1 VTAVLLPVLLPALSN
16 RRTRRGLVAAGAGLP
31 VLVLVLVLGLAVGV
45 GGGALGVGDSA
56 AAAGTTPVA
65 ACGPVVAGQPAPPLT
80 GPVTAE
86 QLGNATVVYTV
97 ARQMALPDQAV
108 LVADTAALTESTL
121 VNLDH
126 GDRDSLGLFQQRPS
140 QGWGTP
146 GQIMDPVYATTA
158 FFQHL
163 LAVPGWQTGDPAVL
177 AQTVE
182 ASAHPER
189 YAAFVPLAARLVATA
204 AGTAGCGTNGGGP
217 GAPAATRPGGTGP
230 GGTGPGGTGPGGGG
244 PGNGAGLPAGY
255 ALPAGTPT
263 AVVRAITFAT
273 GQIGK
278 PYVFGSTGPDSWDCS
293 SLVQAAYA
301 AAGITLPRTTFEQV
315 GVGAAVYDPAA
326 LQPGDLVFIAGSD
339 GTDTAPG
346 HVGLYLGTVNGVGY
360 VLHAPYTG
368 TTVQVNPLTE
378 FGPLAALRRVT
389 A

>member
-1 VTAVLLPVLLPALSN
+1 MTAALPALLPTLVN
-16 RRTRRGLVAAGAGLP
+16 RRSRRGLVAAGAGLP

-45 GGGALGVGDSA
+45 GGGALEVGDSA
-56 AAAGTTPVA
+56 AAAGATPDA
-65 ACGPVVAGQPAPPLT
+65 ACGPVVAGQAAPPLPGT
-80 GPVTAE
+80 VTAE

-217 GAPAATRPGGTGP
+217 GAPAGTGP

-255 ALPAGTPT
+255 ALPVGTP
-263 AVVRAITFAT
+263 AGVVRAVTFAI

-278 PYVFGSTGPDSWDCS
+278 PYVFGSTGADSWDCS

-301 AAGITLPRTTFEQV
+301 AAGIALPRTTFEQI
-315 GVGAAVYDPAA
+315 GVGAAVYDPVA

-346 HVGLYLGTVNGVGY
+346 HVGIYLGTVNGVGY

-368 TTVQVNPLTE
+368 TTVQVNPLTG

>member
-1 VTAVLLPVLLPALSN
+1 MTAALPALLPTLVN
-16 RRTRRGLVAAGAGLP
+16 RRSRRGLVAAGAGLP

-56 AAAGTTPVA
+56 AAAGATPVA
-65 ACGPVVAGQPAPPLT
+65 ACGPVVAGQAAPPLPGT
-80 GPVTAE
+80 VTAE

-217 GAPAATRPGGTGP
+217 GAPA
-230 GGTGPGGTGPGGGG
+230 GTGPGGTGPGGGG

-255 ALPAGTPT
+255 ALPVGTP
-263 AVVRAITFAT
+263 AGVVRAVTFAI

-301 AAGITLPRTTFEQV
+301 AAGVTLPRTTFEQV

-346 HVGLYLGTVNGVGY
+346 HVGIYLGTVNGVGY

-368 TTVQVNPLTE
+368 TTVQVNPLTG